1 MLQNKDHGSTKR
13 TSCCCSCSSCCLSNC
28 FLSTFNLCFLFFS
41 LILFLSC
48 SSSSCCPKTGVGG
61 LSIGDFTLSDLDLCS
76 DSLDL
81 DLDLDLDCL
90 GERDLERDDNR
101 ELDLDDTDDFD
112 LFLSSLPF
120 KGSVST
126 SFLQNKLDLSICIYC
141 N

>member
-1 MLQNKDHGSTKR
+1 MNILHFF
-13 TSCCCSCSSCCLSNC
+13 C
-28 FLSTFNLCFLFFS
+28 FFRSLLFVYS
-41 LILFLSC
+41 GE
-48 SSSSCCPKTGVGG
+48 GV
-61 LSIGDFTLSDLDLCS
+61 
-76 DSLDL
+76 LDL

-90 GERDLERDDNR
+90 GERDLERDDDR

-120 KGSVST
+120 KGSVLT